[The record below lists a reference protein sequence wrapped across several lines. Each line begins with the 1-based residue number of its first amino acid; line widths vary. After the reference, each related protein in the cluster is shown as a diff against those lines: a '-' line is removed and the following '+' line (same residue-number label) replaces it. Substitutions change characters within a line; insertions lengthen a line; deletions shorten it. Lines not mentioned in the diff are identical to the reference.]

1 MKRIGVFTSGGDCP
15 GMNAAI
21 RAVVRTG
28 IYNGLSVFGIR
39 RGYDGLI
46 RGEVEEM
53 SLRSVSGI
61 INKGGTI
68 LSTARSRDF
77 LTEDGQRRAV
87 EVIKSHGIE
96 GLITIGG
103 DGTFRGAY
111 DLSTKWGIPVVGVP
125 ATIDNDIY
133 GTDFTIGFDTAV
145 NTALEAVDRI
155 RDTAAAHERLFFV
168 EVMGRLSGFLA
179 LYCAIAGGAEGVL
192 IPEITSDLNKLGERL
207 VAGRRRGKTSSI
219 VIVAEGDEAGGA
231 FKVAESIGKQTG
243 YEVRVSILG
252 HLQRGGSPTAFDRVL
267 ASRLGAAAVEVLV
280 GGGSGK
286 MVGLISNDV
295 KVSDIDLAWRMKK
308 EIDLRLL
315 KLLDILSI

>member
-1 MKRIGVFTSGGDCP
+1 MKRIGVLTSGGDCP

-21 RAVVRTG
+21 RAIVRTG
-28 IYNGLSVFGIR
+28 IYNGLSIFGIR

-46 RGEVEEM
+46 RGDIEEM

-61 INKGGTI
+61 INEGGTV
-68 LSTARSRDF
+68 LFTARSQDF
-77 LTEDGQRRAV
+77 LTREGQRKAV
-87 EVIKSHGIE
+87 ETIRSHGID

-103 DGTFRGAY
+103 DGTFRGAHE
-111 DLSTKWGIPVVGVP
+111 LSVSWKVPVIGVP

-145 NTALEAVDRI
+145 NTALEAIDRI

-179 LYCAIAGGAEGVL
+179 LSCAIAGGAEGVL
-192 IPEITSDLNKLGERL
+192 IPENPSDISGLSRKLME
-207 VAGRRRGKTSSI
+207 GRKRGKTSSI
-219 VIVAEGDEAGGA
+219 VVVAEGDEAGGA
-231 FKVAESIGKQTG
+231 FKVAESIGSQTG

-252 HLQRGGSPTAFDRVL
+252 HLQRGGSPTAFDRML
-267 ASRLGAAAVEVLV
+267 ASRLGAAAVEVLA

-286 MVGLISNDV
+286 MVGLISNDI
-295 KVSDIDLAWRMKK
+295 KVSDIDLAWKK
-308 EIDLRLL
+308 KKKIDD
-315 KLLDILSI
+315 KLLELLDMLSI